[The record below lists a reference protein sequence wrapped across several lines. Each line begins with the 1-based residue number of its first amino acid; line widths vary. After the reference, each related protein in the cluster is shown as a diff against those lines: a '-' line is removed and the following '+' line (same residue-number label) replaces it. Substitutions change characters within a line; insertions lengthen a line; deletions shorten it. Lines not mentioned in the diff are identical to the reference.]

1 MVRYLDPSL
10 ATANDGGRFIG
21 SRLELS
27 PTKKAISN
35 KLLDTGKTCVIIE
48 CTIAGERYV
57 GLVLSTR
64 MASRRGT
71 SPMVKVQWSGEP
83 PRDYRVEHVEEQLL
97 RPVK

>member
-1 MVRYLDPSL
+1 MAIESK
-10 ATANDGGRFIG
+10 
-21 SRLELS
+21 LEPGQL
-27 PTKKAISN
+27 
-35 KLLDTGKTCVIIE
+35 VE

-64 MASRRGT
+64 MALRRGT
-71 SPMVKVQWSGEP
+71 SPMVKVQWSGAP